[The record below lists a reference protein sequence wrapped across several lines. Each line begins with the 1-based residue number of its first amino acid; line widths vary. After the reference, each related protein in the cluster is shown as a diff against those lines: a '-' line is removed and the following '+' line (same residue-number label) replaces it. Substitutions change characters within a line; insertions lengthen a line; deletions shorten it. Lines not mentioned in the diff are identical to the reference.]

1 MDRVPDFESVGC
13 GFESRRGRL
22 FMTDYQ
28 SEEQLIRLLLIRL
41 ERISADSYLA
51 HRASGIRGA
60 LMREIEA
67 INSGRAIN
75 ASKLEQ
81 LINIGFRIVE
91 AAASKQVSGQFI

>member
-1 MDRVPDFESVGC
+1 
-13 GFESRRGRL
+13 
-22 FMTDYQ
+22 MTDYQ

-67 INSGRAIN
+67 INSGRAIT

>member
-1 MDRVPDFESVGC
+1 
-13 GFESRRGRL
+13 
-22 FMTDYQ
+22 MTDYQ